1 MEDFHPQKPILMEHK
16 PKGGLSVTVF
26 SIVLFVLAFT
36 LLFSDQF
43 VLILFLL
50 GVLLIH
56 ELGHFFLMKK
66 FNYQHV
72 RMLFIPLMGAF
83 VQGKKDNYSQ
93 KESFLVTMAGPLP
106 GIITGVLL
114 LLYAANNH
122 SAWGLQLSALFIL
135 LNLINLL
142 PLDPLDGGQIFKLFV
157 RKNNEFFLLMF
168 AFISSFVLIFF
179 GWYIDSNLLIA
190 FGFFMGFR
198 VRSIQKNYHMHN
210 DLKVEDVD
218 FITTYKRLSNKD
230 FHKIKYVLLEHTP
243 ALKKFID
250 QVSSDESDPILASQ
264 VNRVLVAPVK
274 KDASLFFRLLVILF
288 WMASFAVP
296 IYLFLTLDFTWYE
309 L

>member
-168 AFISSFVLIFF
+168 TL
-179 GWYIDSNLLIA
+179 N
-190 FGFFMGFR
+190 
-198 VRSIQKNYHMHN
+198 
-210 DLKVEDVD
+210 
-218 FITTYKRLSNKD
+218 
-230 FHKIKYVLLEHTP
+230 
-243 ALKKFID
+243 
-250 QVSSDESDPILASQ
+250 VS
-264 VNRVLVAPVK
+264 
-274 KDASLFFRLLVILF
+274 
-288 WMASFAVP
+288 
-296 IYLFLTLDFTWYE
+296 
-309 L
+309 

>member
-26 SIVLFVLAFT
+26 SMVLFVLAFT

-179 GWYIDSNLLIA
+179 GWYIDSYLLIA

-218 FITTYKRLSNKD
+218 FNTTYKRLSNKD